1 VIGHQ
6 DDSHDHSHD
15 PDDLALFT
23 QEFWDERYAG
33 STRVW
38 SGNPN
43 ARLVE
48 QATGLPPGTALDV
61 GCGEGADVVWLAQQG
76 WQATG
81 VDVSQVALDRAA
93 AHAADEGVAE
103 RTSWQRVDVVG
114 GGQLPGGFDLV
125 CAAYLHPPTTLFA
138 STYGSV
144 LGAVRPGG
152 RLVVVAHHPADA
164 GTGLRNPA
172 LVHLL
177 FTPEQLVAL
186 LDPAQWDVEVADA
199 PTRPHTSA
207 QGEELTLTDTVVRAL
222 RRG

>member
-1 VIGHQ
+1 VNHRH
-6 DDSHDHSHD
+6 DHDHSHD

-23 QEFWDERYAG
+23 QEFWDARYAG

-48 QATGLPPGTALDV
+48 QVTGLEPGRALDV
-61 GCGEGADVVWLAQQG
+61 GCGEGADVVWLAAQG
-76 WQATG
+76 WDATG

-93 AHAADEGVAE
+93 GHADEAGLAE

-114 GGQLPGGFDLV
+114 GGALPGGYDLV
-125 CAAYLHPPTTLFA
+125 CAAYLHPPTALFA
-138 STYGSV
+138 DTYAAV

-152 RLVVVAHHPADA
+152 RVLVLAHHPADS

-177 FTPEQLVAL
+177 FGPEQLVAL
-186 LDPAQWDVEVADA
+186 LDPDEWEVEVADA
-199 PTRPHTSA
+199 PTREITDA
-207 QGEELTLTDTVVRAL
+207 DGARVTLTDTVVRAL
-222 RRG
+222 RR